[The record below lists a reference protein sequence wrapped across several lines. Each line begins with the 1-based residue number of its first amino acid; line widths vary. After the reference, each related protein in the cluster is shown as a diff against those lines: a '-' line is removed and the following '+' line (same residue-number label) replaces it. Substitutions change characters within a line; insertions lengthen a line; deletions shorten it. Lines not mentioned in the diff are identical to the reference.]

1 MQKHTLLD
9 KTQPITARRKSR
21 GVTLIELMI
30 VVVIIGILAAIAYP
44 SYQEQTRKARRS
56 DGKNSLAEIASR
68 LEKFYAHCNT
78 YTTNFGGS
86 VSNTD
91 AAKNCTGLAMAS
103 GDNAANINTA
113 EGYYQLVI
121 TDINGATAAIAQGF
135 RVTATPVAGKPQ
147 ASDGMLALDS
157 RGIKWYDS
165 DKSGSFASTE
175 NSWQ

>member
-1 MQKHTLLD
+1 MQKHKLLGIT
-9 KTQPITARRKSR
+9 KPITARFKSK

-30 VVVIIGILAAIAYP
+30 VVVIIGVLAAIAYP

-56 DGKNSLAEIASR
+56 DGKNSLTEVANR

-78 YTTNFGGS
+78 YTTNFGGK
-86 VSNTD
+86 VSDTD
-91 AAKNCTGLAMAS
+91 ATKNCTGLAVAS
-103 GDNAANINTA
+103 GDSVANINTA
-113 EGYYQLVI
+113 EGYYQLGI

-147 ASDGMLALDS
+147 ATDGMLALDS
-157 RGIKWYDS
+157 RGTKWYDS
-165 DKSGSFASTE
+165 NKNGSFASTE